1 MDAYLR
7 HCCRLAWKMYIQ
19 QPNME
24 FRDQH
29 RCTKWSSPTDVELT
43 YESMPYHPNASVKY
57 YRYPSLY
64 HDDRCLVKGMVH
76 VE

>member
-1 MDAYLR
+1 
-7 HCCRLAWKMYIQ
+7 MYIQ